1 MQTQLHPSF
10 RNRVDGPEAEAILRS
25 CVHCGFCNAT
35 CPTYRLLG
43 DERDGPRGRIYLMKS
58 LLETGDATART
69 RTHLDRCLTCRACE
83 TTCPSGVRYGRLA
96 DFARGVLE
104 ERVPRP
110 ITDRLQRWAVR
121 SIFSRRRLFA
131 PVWFL
136 ARWLRPV
143 LPKSLRA
150 KIVRTGE
157 AGVWPL
163 PRHRRGMLVLEGCVQ
178 PVLAPAIDAAT
189 ARVFDRIGISLFRVP
204 GGGCCGALSYHLG
217 AREEGLACMRRN
229 IDAWYPWIERGAEAV
244 IVTASGCGLMVREY
258 GQALRHDPRYAARAA
273 AIAERVR
280 DPGEILADED
290 LSMLSIDSRGP
301 VAFHAPCTLQHG
313 VNLHGVVEDVLRR
326 VGVEL
331 VPVADAQ
338 QCCGS
343 AGSYSLLQ
351 PELAGRLRT
360 LKLAALQRDR
370 PGAIVTAN
378 IGCLMHLAAGAK
390 VPVRHWIELLD
401 GRAASSN

>member
-1 MQTQLHPSF
+1 MQTRLHPSF
-10 RNRVDGPEAEAILRS
+10 KDRADGPEAEAILRT

-43 DERDGPRGRIYLMKS
+43 DECDGPRGRIYLMKS
-58 LLETGDATART
+58 LLETGDATGRT

-96 DFARGVLE
+96 DFARRVLDQQL
-104 ERVPRP
+104 PRP
-110 ITDRLQRWAVR
+110 VSDRLQRWAVR
-121 SIFSRRRLFA
+121 SMFSHRRRFA
-131 PVWFL
+131 LVWQL
-136 ARWLRPV
+136 ARWLRPA
-143 LPKSLRA
+143 LPRFLRA
-150 KIVRTGE
+150 KIVTTDA

-189 ARVFDRIGISLFRVP
+189 ARVFDRIGISLFPVP

-217 AREEGLACMRRN
+217 ARDEGLACMRRN

-258 GQALRHDPRYAARAA
+258 GQALRHDPRYAERAA
-273 AIAERVR
+273 AVSERVR

-290 LSMLSIDSRGP
+290 LSMLSIHSPGP

-313 VNLHGVVEDVLRR
+313 VNLQGVVEDVLRA

-331 VPVADAQ
+331 VPVAEAH

-343 AGSYSLLQ
+343 AGSYSMLQ
-351 PELAGRLRT
+351 PKLATRLRT
-360 LKLAALQRDR
+360 LKLAALQRNR
-370 PGAIVTAN
+370 PSEIVTAN
-378 IGCLMHLAAGAK
+378 IGCLMHLAAGAE
-390 VPVRHWIELLD
+390 VPVRHWIQLLD
-401 GRAASSN
+401 QRAFRVN